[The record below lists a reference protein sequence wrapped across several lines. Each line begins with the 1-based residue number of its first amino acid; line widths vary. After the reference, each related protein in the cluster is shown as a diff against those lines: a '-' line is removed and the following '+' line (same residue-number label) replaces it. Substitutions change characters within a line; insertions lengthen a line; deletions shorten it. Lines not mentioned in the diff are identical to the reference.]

1 MNILRELRIA
11 STVVLI
17 TLTVLSARARV
28 KWIERDHDFGLMKE
42 IAGPK
47 TGFSRFVNMGPDTIS
62 IFNVRP
68 SCGCTSADWSKDPL
82 APGDTAVVSYT
93 YDPTMRPG
101 KFDKSVKVQLS
112 DGSRH
117 AIRITGNVLGTPES
131 LATLYPL
138 EAGYLRLSEM
148 KVDMGEVSKGHNPIA
163 FVNAYCLA
171 QDTVIPRVSVNI
183 PGLRVT
189 PSTPK
194 AGPGDLITYTLEYS
208 LRDAQYGPLE
218 GEILFSTDDEPAT
231 PLPWKAYVLPNPDL
245 LLRAQQG
252 KNPYCEV
259 SPQPVDFGMQ
269 PMGNGTV
276 EAELTLSNTGN
287 GPLEIYRIVSG
298 SEALKAVAP
307 AKPLKPGK
315 KTKVIVTLD
324 TDRIA
329 KGPARIPLTLIT
341 NDPAHTRLEIPVAI
355 FGSE

>member
-1 MNILRELRIA
+1 MQFLGILRVAATVATIALTGFIANARIEW
-11 STVVLI
+11 L
-17 TLTVLSARARV
+17 
-28 KWIERDHDFGLMKE
+28 ERDHDFGLMKE

-47 TGFSRFVNMGPDTIS
+47 TGFSRFVNIGSDTIS

-68 SCGCTSADWSKDPL
+68 SCGCTSADWSREPL

-112 DGSRH
+112 DGTRH

-138 EAGYLRLSEM
+138 EAGNLRLSET

-171 QDTVIPRVSVNI
+171 PDTVTPRVTTDI
-183 PGLRVT
+183 AGLRVT

-208 LRDAQYGPLE
+208 LRDARYGPVE
-218 GEILFSTDDEPAT
+218 GEILFSAGDGPAT
-231 PLPWKAYVLPNPDL
+231 ALPWKACVLPNPDM

-252 KNPYCEV
+252 KNPFCEAR
-259 SPQPVDFGMQ
+259 PQPIDFGMQ
-269 PMGNGTV
+269 TIGNGKV
-276 EAELTLSNTGN
+276 EAELTISNTGK

-298 SEALKAVAP
+298 SEALNAVSP

-315 KTKVIVTLD
+315 KTKVTVTLD

-355 FGSE
+355 FGTE